1 MAHLQ
6 QLNPRPET
14 RQIRVRFSN
23 RPALIDGLARA
34 QSESWVRTAH
44 VDWDLGE
51 LVMDLAGG
59 HGVTEKARHLR
70 VVEANQ
76 EAA

>member
-23 RPALIDGLARA
+23 RPALLDGLARA
-34 QSESWVRTAH
+34 QSESWVRHAH
-44 VDWDLGE
+44 VDWELGE

-59 HGVTEKARHLR
+59 HGAAARSRHLR
-70 VVEANQ
+70 VVEPSQ